1 MIPFAPFFATRF
13 GRRLMVGTGIALVLA
28 IAVWRIYVAGGN
40 AREQK
45 VRADVT
51 EKADVQRK
59 QDRAQLN
66 ELLAES
72 SEREAAAR
80 LREAEAV
87 KRFEDAMRLVDRAT
101 ERLANIQTERTAA
114 HARIDSLPDN
124 LLTPHIWRA
133 IGIRRPE
140 DPSPGFYPDELRYLA
155 RCTTDW
161 PLCQQQAQAL
171 QEKVGGLEGE
181 IKALGEQVQAVTDR
195 AQATADKVD
204 AFVEYTVK
212 LERYYVQAYNAL
224 PRKKRAAKC
233 LFLWKC
239 NDKSLP
245 VPTPADVAAL
255 RPTVQP

>member
-1 MIPFAPFFATRF
+1 
-13 GRRLMVGTGIALVLA
+13 MVGVGIALLLA
-28 IAVWRIYVAGGN
+28 FVAFRIYRAGGN
-40 AREQK
+40 ARERK

-51 EKADVQRK
+51 EKAEVQRK
-59 QDRAQLN
+59 QDRVHLN

-80 LREAEAV
+80 SREVEAI

-114 HARIDSLPDN
+114 HARVDSLPDN

-171 QEKVGGLEGE
+171 QEKAGLREGQ
-181 IKALGEQVQAVTDR
+181 IKALGEQVEAIIDR

-204 AFVEYTVK
+204 AFVDYTVK

-224 PRKKRAAKC
+224 PRRSRSAKC

-239 NDKSLP
+239 RDKSLP

-255 RPTVQP
+255 RPQAQ